1 MEDLLLMKD
10 AMDLAYDVID
20 RIEQDL
26 ANHHKLYS
34 KVEEASD
41 TAWRIWPKV
50 GRPPPD
56 RWSPRVLTEWN

>member
-26 ANHHKLYS
+26 ANHHKLS
-34 KVEEASD
+34 TVR
-41 TAWRIWPKV
+41 T
-50 GRPPPD
+50 
-56 RWSPRVLTEWN
+56 